1 MPPAKRYLDLCIVEF
16 SLYDLACLNG
26 LFMYFCSA
34 SEDSRMAQGSGDQR
48 AAGTADPE
56 DSTPNMIVYRK
67 VRRLV
72 KCCSV
77 ACACACSVRALCM
90 YCACACSVRVR
101 ALCRV
106 DRWLTAQQNFLPKLP
121 GLINECRFLLM
132 SSGSPTLKFQEV
144 SFIHTW
150 Y

>member
-72 KCCSV
+72 KCCSA
-77 ACACACSVRALCM
+77 ACACA
-90 YCACACSVRVR
+90 VRV
-101 ALCRV
+101 LCRV

-132 SSGSPTLKFQEV
+132 SSGSLILKFREV
-144 SFIHTW
+144 SFIYTW